1 MAAVRQHQEA
11 VWAVVAQ
18 GRVVV
23 RVGRNDYN
31 GEERIY
37 PMRCW
42 LYLPDRFRSWWDQ
55 NNQDCMQTIAA
66 AIETAWGRDASA
78 FDGDQPT
85 FVVNWIM
92 AIPAELADFVSQN
105 TDHPKPRRY
114 NSTAVT
120 YYERDNVAWLT
131 APQAKLYDA

>member
-1 MAAVRQHQEA
+1 MDMNDVLSGTDEGGWDRAANDEAAKFLAAVRQHQEA

-31 GEERIY
+31 GEEWIY

-55 NNQDCMQTIAA
+55 NNQDCMQAIA
-66 AIETAWGRDASA
+66 GRHRN
-78 FDGDQPT
+78 GMGTPQRL
-85 FVVNWIM
+85 VVGG
-92 AIPAELADFVSQN
+92 L
-105 TDHPKPRRY
+105 
-114 NSTAVT
+114 
-120 YYERDNVAWLT
+120 
-131 APQAKLYDA
+131 

>member
-1 MAAVRQHQEA
+1 LSGTDEGGWDRAANDEAAKFLAAVRQHQEA

-31 GEERIY
+31 GEEWIY

-55 NNQDCMQTIAA
+55 NNQDCMQTIAV
-66 AIETAWGRDASA
+66 AIETAWGPHNGLWSAGFDA
-78 FDGDQPT
+78 DGQP
-85 FVVNWIM
+85 
-92 AIPAELADFVSQN
+92 
-105 TDHPKPRRY
+105 
-114 NSTAVT
+114 
-120 YYERDNVAWLT
+120 
-131 APQAKLYDA
+131 